1 MLLNLTVV
9 LGRVGEAEL
18 DTKPRRNGVST
29 VGEAE
34 LDTEPRR
41 NGVSTVGEAELDTE
55 PRRNGVSTEFFWGN
69 YGTALL
75 KEGSPSASATANSKK
90 KTEKGF
96 SPWRLRS
103 SVAPCL
109 APLLRFLRYSHGRA
123 SFTNR

>member
-41 NGVSTVGEAELDTE
+41 NGVST
-55 PRRNGVSTEFFWGN
+55 EFFLGELRN
-69 YGTALL
+69 CAAKRRL
-75 KEGSPSASATANSKK
+75 A
-90 KTEKGF
+90 F
-96 SPWRLRS
+96 S
-103 SVAPCL
+103 
-109 APLLRFLRYSHGRA
+109 FRYR
-123 SFTNR
+123 